1 MESKSTISRAQSIMR
16 LKNLDCWLTLT
27 GEGRDI
33 NSFLLLGSR
42 FYSRHAIIVPARGKP
57 VVIIGKMEGK
67 TLSRKD
73 FVVVY
78 PKKRAHFKKLL
89 VDGLSRFRTIAV
101 NYARNILDNGEYGL
115 NYIGHGE
122 VSELRRLLKKAKFVS
137 SEDIQYATRTIKT
150 GEEIE
155 LHEKACAI
163 SEAAFEAVLPK
174 IVGMKENEVAAS
186 IEYEIKKRGGELA
199 FKSIVASGRNSSEP
213 HHSVSDRIIETGDV
227 VLLDLG
233 ASYKGRCADISRTVS
248 VGPASLRVKKIYS
261 LVKRAQLESIAAIR
275 PGVTGG
281 EVDGVSRKV
290 MRKFEKNIEHSL
302 GHPLGLEVHDIG
314 PALSTTKSAARQT
327 IEEGMVLTVEP
338 GLYFRDFGVRI
349 EDDVLVTK
357 NGCRLLTK
365 SPTEMRE
372 V

>member
-1 MESKSTISRAQSIMR
+1 MEIANKAQELMKAKGI
-16 LKNLDCWLTLT
+16 DCWLTLT

-33 NSFLLLGSR
+33 NSFLLLGNK

-57 VVIIGKMEGK
+57 TVIIGKMEGK
-67 TLSRKD
+67 TIARKE
-73 FVVVY
+73 FSVVY
-78 PKKRAHFKKLL
+78 PKKRAHFKELL
-89 VDGLSRFRTIAV
+89 RKRLSKFSTIAV

-115 NYIGHGE
+115 NYVGYGE
-122 VSELRRLLKKAKFVS
+122 VSELKRLVGAKFVS

-150 GEEIE
+150 REELG
-155 LHEKACAI
+155 LHERACAI

-213 HHSVSDRIIETGDV
+213 HHSVSDKVIKKGDV

-248 VGPASLRVKKIYS
+248 VGPASLRVEKIYS
-261 LVKRAQLESIAAIR
+261 LVKRAQLESISKIR
-275 PGVTGG
+275 PGVPGG
-281 EVDGVSRKV
+281 GVDALSQKV
-290 MRKFEKNIEHSL
+290 MKQFSKNIEHSL
-302 GHPLGLEVHDIG
+302 GHPLGLEVHDVG
-314 PALSTTKSAARQT
+314 PSLSSKEKRQLK
-327 IEEGMVLTVEP
+327 EGMILTVEP

-357 NGCRLLTK
+357 DGCRQLTR
-365 SPTEMRE
+365 SSVEIRE

>member
-1 MESKSTISRAQSIMR
+1 MEIIDKAQKLMKAKGIG
-16 LKNLDCWLTLT
+16 CWLTLT

-33 NSFLLLGSR
+33 NSFLLLGNKL
-42 FYSRHAIIVPARGKP
+42 YSRHAIIVPSSGKP
-57 VVIIGKMEGK
+57 TVIIGKMEGK
-67 TLSRKD
+67 TLPRKY
-73 FVVVY
+73 FRVVY
-78 PKKRAHFKKLL
+78 PKKRAHFKELL
-89 VDGLSRFRTIAV
+89 VKAISGFRTIAV

-115 NYIGHGE
+115 NYVGYGE
-122 VSELRRLLKKAKFVS
+122 VSELKRLLKKTKFVS

-150 GEEIE
+150 GEEIK
-155 LHEKACAI
+155 LHERACAI
-163 SEAAFEAVLPK
+163 SEAAFETVLPK
-174 IVGMKENEVAAS
+174 IVGMKENEVAAL
-186 IEYEIKKRGGELA
+186 IEYEIKKRGGEPA

-213 HHSVSDRIIETGDV
+213 HHSVSDKVIKKGDV

-248 VGPASLRVKKIYS
+248 VGSPSPRVKKIYS

-275 PGVTGG
+275 PGVSGG
-281 EVDGVSRKV
+281 TVDAVSQKV
-290 MRKFEKNIEHSL
+290 MKQFSKNIEHSP

-314 PALSTTKSAARQT
+314 PALSSGKSAARQT
-327 IEEGMVLTVEP
+327 IEGGMILTVEP

-357 NGCRLLTK
+357 DGCRQLTK
-365 SPTEMRE
+365 SPMEIRE